1 MLLIYAHPLY
11 RRRWKQE
18 AEEARPKKKAKKGKA
33 KQPEDKEPE
42 PEAYTPEARPNDNPQ
57 ASPETPILFKD
68 LDKMIEERLAAALKA
83 KNAKGREK
91 ENDGEPE

>member
-1 MLLIYAHPLY
+1 MEQVPPCRHPSSLLVPYPPLVL
-11 RRRWKQE
+11 WQH
-18 AEEARPKKKAKKGKA
+18 
-33 KQPEDKEPE
+33 EDKEPE

-57 ASPETPILFKD
+57 ASQETPILFKD

-83 KNAKGREK
+83 KNAKGKEK